1 MTSCEVDCLNLQPEP
16 IDQDK
21 LLLDHVAYLAVNSP
35 FYRQMFAR
43 LQLSASDICCYD
55 DLQKIPATT
64 KSDLE
69 DNEEQFLSISEQNI
83 ADICLTSGTT
93 GRPVTFYQ
101 SSADL
106 CRLANNE
113 EFAFRLAGIT
123 CNDRVLIAAAIDRC
137 FMAGL
142 AYFLGLQRIGAGVIR
157 SGSSSVG
164 VVAQQ
169 VQRFRPSALVGV
181 PTFFLALAAQLRSA
195 GVDAAD
201 CGVQRLICIGEP
213 VRSNDFTLSALGQ
226 RLQLL
231 WQAQVYGTYAST
243 EMATTFCDCAHGC
256 GGHVNNALMMVEILD
271 EQGQRVADGVP
282 GEVVATPLQVTGM
295 PLLRFRTGDIACKYS
310 DPCVC
315 GLDGVR
321 LGPIIGRKD
330 QMLKY
335 RGTTVYPPAIFAV
348 LQQIEAVAA
357 YYLEVFDDYVLSDR
371 LRVVVGCSD
380 KSITAQH
387 IAEQLAAR
395 IRVKPE
401 VVIEDI
407 AVVRQKTTQEDKR
420 KPVLF
425 FDYRRQG
432 L

>member
-1 MTSCEVDCLNLQPEP
+1 MTNREVNCLNLQSG
-16 IDQDK
+16 IINQDK
-21 LLLDHVAYLAVNSP
+21 LLFEHITYLMGNSH
-35 FYRQMFAR
+35 FYGQMFER
-43 LQLSASDICCYD
+43 LQLSAADICCYD
-55 DLQKIPATT
+55 DLQKIPTTT
-64 KSDLE
+64 KTDLE

-101 SSADL
+101 SSSDL
-106 CRLANNE
+106 ERLAKNE

-157 SGSSSVG
+157 SGSSAIG
-164 VVAQQ
+164 VVAQL

-181 PTFFLALAAQLRSA
+181 PTFFLALAAQLCST
-195 GVDAAD
+195 GVDAAA

-213 VRSNDFTLSALGQ
+213 VRSNDFTLSSLGR
-226 RLQLL
+226 RLQQQ

-243 EMATTFCDCAHGC
+243 EMATTFCDCVHGC
-256 GGHVNNALMMVEILD
+256 GGHVNSELMVVEILD
-271 EQGQRVADGVP
+271 EQGQRVADGIP

-295 PLLRFRTGDIACKYS
+295 PLLRFRTGDIASKYT

-315 GLDGVR
+315 GLSGTR
-321 LGPIIGRKD
+321 LGPIVGRKD

-348 LQQIEAVAA
+348 LQQMEAVAA
-357 YYLEVFDDYVLSDR
+357 YYIEVFDDYALSDR
-371 LRVVVGCSD
+371 IRVVVGCSD
-380 KSITAQH
+380 QSIDAQH

-407 AVVRQKTTQEDKR
+407 TVVRQKTTQEDKR

-425 FDYRRQG
+425 FDYRRQD
-432 L
+432 